1 MVDIKG
7 TTPIMLLHTL
17 NQLIKNTDKDI
28 YLVAHSELS
37 CHGNNKM
44 FNNIYMAIYDI
55 LRSAVAYFWSI

>member
-7 TTPIMLLHTL
+7 TTPIMLLHTT

-37 CHGNNKM
+37 CHGNDKM
-44 FNNIYMAIYDI
+44 FNNIYRHI
-55 LRSAVAYFWSI
+55 